1 VQNRTMREVITASKA
16 PKAVGPYSTAVRQNG
31 FVFLS
36 GQIPLDPESGHVVEG
51 SIEEQTTRVLD
62 NISLVLDG
70 AGLRMADVI
79 KTTVF
84 LKNMGDFS
92 RMNEIYAKYFSK
104 EPPARSTVE
113 VARLPRDVQVE
124 IEVIAVDSRATRL

>member
-1 VQNRTMREVITASKA
+1 MREVITASKA

-36 GQIPLDPESGHVVEG
+36 GQIPLDPETGELITG

-62 NISLVLDG
+62 NITLVLDG
-70 AGLRMADVI
+70 AGLTMTDVI

-84 LKNMGDFS
+84 LKNMGDF
-92 RMNEIYAKYFSK
+92 
-104 EPPARSTVE
+104 PV
-113 VARLPRDVQVE
+113 
-124 IEVIAVDSRATRL
+124 

>member
-1 VQNRTMREVITASKA
+1 MREVITASKA

>member
-1 VQNRTMREVITASKA
+1 MREVITASKA

-36 GQIPLDPESGHVVEG
+36 GQIPLDPESGQLVTG
-51 SIEEQTTRVLD
+51 SIEEQTARVLD
-62 NISLVLDG
+62 NVSLVLDG
-70 AGLRMADVI
+70 AGLTMADVV

-84 LKNMGDFS
+84 LKDMGEFP
-92 RMNEIYAKYFSK
+92 RMNEVYAKYFPK
-104 EPPARSTVE
+104 DPPARSTVE

-124 IEVIAVDSRATRL
+124 IEAIAVDSRATRM

>member
-1 VQNRTMREVITASKA
+1 MREIITASKA

-36 GQIPLDPESGHVVEG
+36 GQIPLDPESGQLVAG
-51 SIEEQTTRVLD
+51 SIEEQTTRVLE
-62 NISLVLDG
+62 NVSLVLDG
-70 AGLRMADVI
+70 AGLSMADVI

-84 LKNMGDFS
+84 LKDMGDFP
-92 RMNEIYAKYFSK
+92 RMNDVYAKYFPK
-104 EPPARSTVE
+104 DPPARSTVE

-124 IEVIAVDSRATRL
+124 IEAIAVDSRAARM

>member
-1 VQNRTMREVITASKA
+1 MREVITASKA

-36 GQIPLDPESGHVVEG
+36 GQIPLDPETGQVVSG
-51 SIEEQTTRVLD
+51 SIDEQTTRVLD
-62 NISLVLDG
+62 NVSLVLEG
-70 AGLRMADVI
+70 AGLTMADVI

-84 LKNMGDFS
+84 LKNMGDFP
-92 RMNEIYAKYFSK
+92 RMNDIYAKYFPK

>member
-1 VQNRTMREVITASKA
+1 MREVITASKA

-36 GQIPLDPESGHVVEG
+36 GQIPLDPESGQLLTG

-62 NISLVLDG
+62 NIGLVLDG
-70 AGLRMADVI
+70 AGLTMADVI

-84 LKNMGDFS
+84 LKNMEDFP
-92 RMNEIYAKYFSK
+92 RMNEVYAKYFPK
-104 EPPARSTVE
+104 DPPARSTVE

-124 IEVIAVDSRATRL
+124 IEVIAVDSRATRM

>member
-1 VQNRTMREVITASKA
+1 MREVINASKA

-36 GQIPLDPESGHVVEG
+36 GQIPLDPESGQLVTG

-62 NISLVLDG
+62 NVSLVLDG
-70 AGLRMADVI
+70 AGLTMADVI

-84 LKNMGDFS
+84 LKNMGDFP
-92 RMNEIYAKYFSK
+92 RMNEIYAKYFPK
-104 EPPARSTVE
+104 DPPARSTVE
-113 VARLPRDVQVE
+113 VARLPREVQVE
-124 IEVIAVDSRATRL
+124 IEVIAVDSRATRM

>member
-1 VQNRTMREVITASKA
+1 MREVITASKA

-36 GQIPLDPESGHVVEG
+36 GQIPLDPDSGELITG

-62 NISLVLDG
+62 NVSLVLDG
-70 AGLRMADVI
+70 AGLRMTDVI

-84 LKNMGDFS
+84 LKNIGDFP
-92 RMNEIYAKYFSK
+92 RMNEIYAKYFPK
-104 EPPARSTVE
+104 DPPARSTVE

-124 IEVIAVDSRATRL
+124 IEAVAVDSRATRM